1 MIGYSVGEGTTH
13 IFKNSLGR
21 IYVNAYVSGTLTD
34 ASGSVT
40 CTVTDENDTVILN
53 GVTATSD
60 GTGKYFVDLGIS
72 NTTDVNKLY
81 AEWTGTWESVSQK
94 LRTNHEIL
102 GFPIFTEAQARA
114 FDIAQLSSAS
124 DYPDADIFDE
134 RARITDLLEQWTG
147 VSWTSRYNLKK
158 MSGDTTRILSVP
170 NFHVTKVISVKILGE
185 TIATSNFEIDEDA
198 GFIHRIDGH
207 FPEPTSEYPLP
218 VVIEYE
224 HGWDYVKN
232 GVDRIGLKLLQ
243 DRIISSNI
251 PDRATSF
258 NDELGNIAL
267 VTQGGGFKNP
277 TRIPEVNQW
286 IDENSE
292 KVFGV

>member
-1 MIGYSVGEGTTH
+1 MIGYSVGNGTIQ
-13 IFKNSLGR
+13 IFKDSLGR
-21 IYVNAYVSGTLTD
+21 IYVNAYVDGTLTD

-40 CTVTDENDTVILN
+40 VTVTDEAGTVIVN
-53 GVTATSD
+53 EQTATNES
-60 GTGKYFVDLGIS
+60 TGVYYYDLGIA

-81 AEWTGTWESVSQK
+81 AVWTGTWESVSQK

-102 GFPIFTEAQARA
+102 GFPIFTEKQARE

-124 DYPDADIFDE
+124 DYPDATIFEE

-147 VSWTSRYNLKK
+147 VSWTSRYNRVK
-158 MSGDTTRILSVP
+158 MNGDASRVLSLP
-170 NFHVTKVISVKILGE
+170 NFHISKLISVKILGE
-185 TIATSNFEIDEDA
+185 SIATSNFEIDNNA
-198 GFIHRIDGH
+198 GFIHRTDGH
-207 FPEPTSEYPLP
+207 FSEATSEYPLP
-218 VVIEYE
+218 IVVEYE
-224 HGWDYVKN
+224 YGWDYIRN
-232 GVDRIGLKLLQ
+232 GVDRIGLKLLL
-243 DRIISSNI
+243 DRIISTNI

-258 NDELGNIAL
+258 NDELGNISL

>member
-21 IYVNAYVSGTLTD
+21 IYVNAYVDGTLTD
-34 ASGSVT
+34 ASANVT
-40 CTVTDENDTVILN
+40 CTVTDENGTVILN

-102 GFPIFTEAQARA
+102 GFPIFTEAQARS
-114 FDIAQLSSAS
+114 FDVSQLTAS
-124 DYPDADIFDE
+124 DYSDTDILNE
-134 RARITDLLEQWTG
+134 RQNITELLEQWTG
-147 VSWTSRYNLKK
+147 VSWTSRFNRVKLAGE
-158 MSGDTTRILSVP
+158 GDRIISPPSFHITKVLSVT
-170 NFHVTKVISVKILGE
+170 VLGE
-185 TIATSNFEIDEDA
+185 SIATSNFEIDENA
-198 GFIHRIDGH
+198 GFIHRTDG
-207 FPEPTSEYPLP
+207 FFEKPTAEFPLP
-218 VVIEYE
+218 VVVEYE
-224 HGWDYVKN
+224 YGWDYIRN
-232 GVDRIGLKLLQ
+232 GVDRIGLKLLV
-243 DRIISSNI
+243 DRLVASNI

-286 IDENSE
+286 IEENSE
-292 KVFGV
+292 KVFGI